1 MVNWEDA
8 QIAVIGSALID
19 PDCVP
24 LLMSELRPEDLTGN
38 WRSLY
43 ETIVELKLRGA
54 AIDPVTVLH
63 KAGEQYRADVL
74 RAMQE
79 TPTAANA
86 AAYAAICKE
95 RSRLT
100 RISSLG
106 IRMTEA
112 ATLDDARELLQQ
124 AQAVAVEQAGSGA
137 VDMNAALSSFFERHQ
152 KGEHKYISVGLPALD
167 ERLTLDAGDVLV
179 LGGYPSDGKTALML
193 QWCWRIAGELPVGI
207 FSFETSADK
216 LMDRLV
222 TQAVPGMQFTKVK
235 RGKLDAKDW
244 KAVTAEIPEITRR
257 RLQIVEAAGMTAADV
272 LGVALAKGFRV
283 IAIDYV
289 QLISPG
295 TVRKGGTRAEEV
307 AEISKALA
315 LMARRHKLLVIEL
328 SQLQRPQK
336 SRDGKTPAPTLSSLR
351 ESGQLEQ
358 DADVVALLYRTGESE
373 TAPRNLFIAKNKE
386 GRRGLIAL
394 RFNGERQTFA
404 YIAPPDIPP
413 ELQAASRNRKEAE
426 KNQMTMEEAT

>member
-1 MVNWEDA
+1 
-8 QIAVIGSALID
+8 
-19 PDCVP
+19 
-24 LLMSELRPEDLTGN
+24 
-38 WRSLY
+38 
-43 ETIVELKLRGA
+43 
-54 AIDPVTVLH
+54 
-63 KAGEQYRADVL
+63 
-74 RAMQE
+74 
-79 TPTAANA
+79 
-86 AAYAAICKE
+86 
-95 RSRLT
+95 
-100 RISSLG
+100 
-106 IRMTEA
+106 
-112 ATLDDARELLQQ
+112 
-124 AQAVAVEQAGSGA
+124 
-137 VDMNAALSSFFERHQ
+137 
-152 KGEHKYISVGLPALD
+152 
-167 ERLTLDAGDVLV
+167 
-179 LGGYPSDGKTALML
+179 ML

-404 YIAPPDIPP
+404 YISPPDIPP
-413 ELQAASRNRKEAE
+413 ELKAASRNRKEAE